1 MSTGTGSMN
10 GIARTGTSGV
20 ASLLLRGVVHWYFG
34 ENNNNAHD
42 SNNNNNN
49 HHDNNHNQH
58 QNQRQL
64 LIKDRYLG
72 DVNVYEDYDYSEAR
86 VGKYDYSNFN
96 DIE

>member
-42 SNNNNNN
+42 SNNDINYN
-49 HHDNNHNQH
+49 DNSQH
-58 QNQRQL
+58 QHQRQL
-64 LIKDRYLG
+64 LEEERYLG